1 MPPANAT
8 VAICFF
14 GKHGVYRDRPSQ
26 QPPEMRADPR
36 LLNAS
41 HAAWHRQLILAN
53 PHVEF
58 AVFAHSWSPEV
69 EHVFAERWGTLLMDA
84 RHEPAHYALSDEAQ
98 GGANA
103 TKQAATPLAFKCA
116 VPQKYCERTAS
127 MMLSMARSL
136 QLKQSAELERGH
148 TFAAVIVA
156 RHDVTLLRPLELPPR
171 VLDAS
176 PLDLWLPQQCVGDC
190 SSRPSPEA
198 SHATSWTACEGPG
211 PTAGRAS
218 KRGALRRGDRDRWL
232 CDHRQQECMWRS
244 RRGAKECAGAGA

>member
-171 VLDAS
+171 VRPRGSSQRAAGGEAQGRGEVDAE
-176 PLDLWLPQQCVGDC
+176 DGTRGGQ
-190 SSRPSPEA
+190 RRRA
-198 SHATSWTACEGPG
+198 
-211 PTAGRAS
+211 RAS
-218 KRGALRRGDRDRWL
+218 TRRATREG
-232 CDHRQQECMWRS
+232 
-244 RRGAKECAGAGA
+244 K